1 MSIYKNFLRLR
12 YIDFLVRRK
21 ATGDYETFAKKN
33 HLSKA
38 GLSKVIKDMKEMG
51 FPIKYDKT
59 QRTYFYTKDGQM
71 VEQLFFEGS
80 KILSR
85 DDMKEVG
92 GEDVN
97 NLCFSVSSIFEPCE
111 KN

>member
-1 MSIYKNFLRLR
+1 MSIYKYFLRLR

-21 ATGDYETFAKKN
+21 ATGDYATFAKKN

-51 FPIKYDKT
+51 FPIKYDKN
-59 QRTYFYTKDGQM
+59 QRTYFYTKDGRM
-71 VEQLFFEGS
+71 VEQLFFEES
-80 KILSR
+80 IILSR
-85 DDMKEVG
+85 DDMKDVG
-92 GEDVN
+92 TADVD
-97 NLCFSVSSIFEPCE
+97 NLCFSETSIFEPCE